1 MGTEAILSSLSAVIW
16 FIWRYSPRNGDG
28 NTTGN
33 KQLLTVSRFG
43 DIVPGMGTETFKLAR
58 VNIYSD
64 SEFGDIDP
72 GMGTETLDAIFL
84 RKVFAIF
91 GDIVPGMGTE
101 TIVICCG
108 R

>member
-43 DIVPGMGTETFKLAR
+43 DIVPGMGTET
-58 VNIYSD
+58 
-64 SEFGDIDP
+64 
-72 GMGTETLDAIFL
+72 LDAIFL

-101 TIVICCG
+101 TDQLG
-108 R
+108 